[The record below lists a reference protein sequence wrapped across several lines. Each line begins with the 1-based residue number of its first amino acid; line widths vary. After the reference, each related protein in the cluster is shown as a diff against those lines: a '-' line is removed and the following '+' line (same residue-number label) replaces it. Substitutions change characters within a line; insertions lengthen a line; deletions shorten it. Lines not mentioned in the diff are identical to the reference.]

1 MYQPSNNSKDWE
13 SLRSGLMLLV
23 PSRSSN
29 ATKSGTAEHLRYS
42 SGSAFHKKQG

>member
-29 ATKSGTAEHLRYS
+29 ATKSGTKVCLRYS
-42 SGSAFHKKQG
+42 AGTALRKKQG